1 MGLLVPCDSDRTTGI
16 QGKKKSFYAKNEPS
30 SNNHLITVSQILN
43 NDENCQDPF
52 QELISTLIRGFNLD
66 VVQFSVSLSLLAIK
80 IIWM

>member
-1 MGLLVPCDSDRTTGI
+1 MGLLVPYDSDRKTGI
-16 QGKKKSFYAKNEPS
+16 QVKKKLFYAKNEPS
-30 SNNHLITVSQILN
+30 SNNHLITVPQILH